1 MTKGDKERL
10 VVLSH
15 DKAVILK
22 LVLKEKGIEAVIC
35 DEHQPQAFLLSEVLV
50 EKDKLAEAVKTLDS
64 FLSISRKVA
73 VAEQESSVVLVPV
86 DFSPYSEKACEV
98 AFRYAAANDLCA
110 VLLHTY
116 ISDSYRETLPPG
128 IKIISEKIKR
138 DKPEQKELK
147 AIQLMSGFCD
157 GLKSKMRAGLLPR
170 VDFVSKVL
178 QGIPEAVIVEYARE
192 IKPTIIVMGT
202 RGKHQ
207 KEEDLI
213 GSVTAEV
220 LDATEHPLLIIPDGL
235 EPHDLVPVRN
245 VMIYC
250 LLEQTDIETVSLY
263 LSKIASSDCAIKLAH
278 IRGKRE
284 KLSEERLEAFRKFCE
299 KNFPDNR
306 YETVLFDDEDFLD
319 DFNKCLIDN
328 EIKLLVLP
336 NRKRNIF
343 TRLFNPSIAHR
354 LFFHTDTAMVILP
367 TFLA

>member
-15 DKAVILK
+15 DKAVALK
-22 LVLKEKGIEAVIC
+22 LVLKEKGIEVAIC
-35 DEHQPQAFLLSEVLV
+35 DEQQPQSFVVSEVLV
-50 EKDKLAEAVKTLDS
+50 EKDKLTEAARLLDG
-64 FLSISRKVA
+64 FLSISGKVA
-73 VAEQESSVVLVPV
+73 AKEKASGVVLIPV
-86 DFSPYSEKACEV
+86 DFSPYSEKACDV

-128 IKIISEKIKR
+128 FKIISEKIKR

-147 AIQLMSGFCD
+147 AIQMMANFCEA
-157 GLKSKMRAGLLPR
+157 LNAKMRDGLLPR
-170 VDFVSKVL
+170 VDFVSKVM
-178 QGIPEAVIVEYARE
+178 QGIPETVIVEYAHE
-192 IKPTIIVMGT
+192 LKPSLIVMGT

-220 LDATEHPLLIIPDGL
+220 LDATEQPLLIIPDGL
-235 EPHDLVPVRN
+235 HPNDLVPVRN

-250 LLEQTDIETVSLY
+250 LLEQSDIETVSLY
-263 LSKIASSDCAIKLAH
+263 FSKIASTNCSVKLAH

-284 KLSEERLEAFRKFCE
+284 KLSEERLKAFREYCE
-299 KNFPDNR
+299 KSYPDNR
-306 YETVLFDDEDFLD
+306 FETILFDDDDFLD
-319 DFNKCLIDN
+319 YFNKCLIDN

-343 TRLFNPSIAHR
+343 TRLFNPGIAHR
-354 LFFHTDTAMVILP
+354 LFFHTDTAMIILP
-367 TFLA
+367 TSLA